1 MRTAFKKVL
10 DILFHP
16 LGLNVERYFGKEL
29 ALKSL
34 VKVAKQNEID
44 LLLDVGANTGQFSL
58 KMIEAG
64 FDKQVISFEPLSSAY
79 PVLLKNVQHYPN
91 WKAFD
96 RCAIGDA
103 DGEIEINISL
113 NSHSSSILQINKEH
127 TDAAPT
133 AAFVDK
139 EKVAIRKLD
148 SISTAFDPFKNI
160 LLKIDTQG
168 FEKNVLAGAE
178 RLIEHKVKIIQLE
191 MSLLP
196 LYEGVMPFEEMVSY
210 MNRLNFKPLF
220 YSPGYVDR
228 TTEQIQQLE
237 GYFIKNK

>member
-1 MRTAFKKVL
+1 MRTTVKKVL
-10 DILFHP
+10 DTLFHP

-34 VKVAKQNEID
+34 VKVARQNGID
-44 LLLDVGANTGQFSL
+44 LLLDVGANTGQFSI

-79 PVLLKNVQHYPN
+79 PVLLKNTKSYSN

-127 TDAAPT
+127 TDAAPS

-148 SISTAFDPFKNI
+148 SISTAFDSFKNI

-178 RLIEHKVKIIQLE
+178 RLIEQKVKIIQLE

-196 LYEGVMPFEEMVSY
+196 LYEGVIPFEEMVSY
-210 MNRLNFKPLF
+210 MNRVNFKPLF

-237 GYFIKNK
+237 GYFMKNK